1 MTDTSMVEVSQKW
14 VDEHMTLSQFGEQE
28 LPGIQASA
36 LYEWLEVADEKMRRW
51 WDKKTKTLQ
60 LVEGKDFILIDPKT
74 GRSKS
79 RGGDRRSKD
88 YLLTPNASL
97 QVAATTSTAKGRATL
112 RVLSDLVDRVER
124 GDPELI
130 KYMHRR
136 HEERT
141 GRAMPGRPWSER
153 LTSSF
158 MKHYCY
164 VSSSRP
170 GWWSVLMATNTV
182 LFALEDCLMTHC
194 LPCARTDLP
203 DGSIGKCWA
212 TYRREELKLQPVSLT
227 APLWLPD
234 QQVTV
239 HPTIYPPD
247 ERGFFDAWLMNVYI
261 PQNLPD
267 YLARKFRKEH
277 GVLPPHSAADNTC
290 RQFTGKPACLP
301 DSSRRAI
308 DSSPQRIIRAA
319 VERPSLN

>member
-1 MTDTSMVEVSQKW
+1 MTDTSMVEVSHKW
-14 VDEHMTLSQFGEQE
+14 VDEHTVVASFDGRE
-28 LPGIQASA
+28 LPGIQMSA
-36 LYEWLEVADEKMRRW
+36 LYEWLEVGDENIRRW
-51 WDKKTKTLQ
+51 WGDKRKLTQ
-60 LVEGKDFILIDPKT
+60 LVEGKDFVNFVRDSVRNS
-74 GRSKS
+74 GRGRKE
-79 RGGDRRSKD
+79 KD
-88 YLLTPNASL
+88 YLLTPD
-97 QVAATTSTAKGRATL
+97 AALRVSALTNTSKGRSTLAALSRLATM
-112 RVLSDLVDRVER
+112 VENS
-124 GDPELI
+124 DPELI
-130 KYMHRR
+130 KYMHKR

-153 LTSSF
+153 LTGSF

-203 DGSIGKCWA
+203 DGSIGKHWA
-212 TYRREELKLQPVSLT
+212 NYRREELKLEPVSLT
-227 APLWLPD
+227 APLYLPD

-247 ERGFFDAWLMNVYI
+247 ERGYFDAWLMNTYI

-301 DSSRRAI
+301 DSSRQAI
-308 DSSPQRIIRAA
+308 DNSPERIIRAA
-319 VERPSLN
+319 ERPSLN